1 MLRSS
6 AWGWVQA
13 KPGAPSLFGVSAT
26 VWLVLAGGVVV
37 YGFLAWERHQVA
49 RGAEPLV
56 DPAMLDNR
64 QLRGG
69 LTIFFFQYLLQGGLF
84 FVVPLFL
91 SVALGLT
98 ALQTGVRLLPLS
110 ATLLLAAAGVPRV
123 WPKASPR
130 RVVQVGLLAL
140 LGGIVSLLAALD
152 AGAGPEITTWPML
165 LAGLGIGALA
175 SQLGAVTVSSV
186 PDEQS
191 SEVGGL
197 QNTFTNL
204 GASLGTA
211 LAGSVLIASLTA
223 AFLSGIAQNPAVPKE
238 VTTQATTQLAAGAP
252 FMSDAQLQVAL
263 DKANVPPETSAAIVD
278 ENSKARIESLRA
290 ALAVLAFLAVLSLF
304 FTRRIPMEQPSDIPT
319 TASAGAEPEDD

>member
-1 MLRSS
+1 M
-6 AWGWVQA
+6 
-13 KPGAPSLFGVSAT
+13 
-26 VWLVLAGGVVV
+26 
-37 YGFLAWERHQVA
+37 
-49 RGAEPLV
+49 
-56 DPAMLDNR
+56 
-64 QLRGG
+64 
-69 LTIFFFQYLLQGGLF
+69 
-84 FVVPLFL
+84 PLFL

-130 RVVQVGLLAL
+130 RVTQAGLLAL

-175 SQLGAVTVSSV
+175 SQLGAVTISSV

-263 DKANVPPETSAAIVD
+263 DKADVPPETSAAIVD
-278 ENSKARIESLRA
+278 ENSKARIEALRA

-304 FTRRIPMEQPSDIPT
+304 FTRRIPMNSQATSRRRQLRWLKRKMAEIVEDWHWERSRLGYREDT
-319 TASAGAEPEDD
+319 HASASLACAAAKRATTRGKVRHERCTGQP

>member
-1 MLRSS
+1 MAMGLRGRGLGRGRDTRVPRRVADALPTHRPHLDLVGTVLSAAGLGLFVFGVLRSS
-6 AWGWVQA
+6 AWGWVQP

-56 DPAMLDNR
+56 DPAMLDNG

-130 RVVQVGLLAL
+130 RVSQ
-140 LGGIVSLLAALD
+140 AAS
-152 AGAGPEITTWPML
+152 WPFW
-165 LAGLGIGALA
+165 AE
-175 SQLGAVTVSSV
+175 SSHCW
-186 PDEQS
+186 PPS
-191 SEVGGL
+191 
-197 QNTFTNL
+197 TP
-204 GASLGTA
+204 AP
-211 LAGSVLIASLTA
+211 
-223 AFLSGIAQNPAVPKE
+223 AQ
-238 VTTQATTQLAAGAP
+238 
-252 FMSDAQLQVAL
+252 
-263 DKANVPPETSAAIVD
+263 
-278 ENSKARIESLRA
+278 R
-290 ALAVLAFLAVLSLF
+290 
-304 FTRRIPMEQPSDIPT
+304 
-319 TASAGAEPEDD
+319 